1 MTLQLAPTMPDTPE
15 LPFLERVEA
24 SVRES
29 QANGR
34 RFAVLLA
41 GFDRPRGLGAW
52 LEPDA
57 DASLRQRA
65 GERLARL
72 VESGGASG
80 WLQADTFGL
89 LLPRMRSGLH
99 ARETAYRILGAF
111 GPLRASVGIAIYPG
125 DGRDACA
132 VIGCAAAALARARCE
147 GRPTYCFY
155 LSGLA
160 APMAMVRADTA

>member
-1 MTLQLAPTMPDTPE
+1 MSLQLVHAVPDAPE
-15 LPFLERVEA
+15 RPFLERVEA

-34 RFAVLLA
+34 RFAILLA
-41 GFDRPRGLGAW
+41 GFDRPRILGAW
-52 LEPDA
+52 LEPGA

-65 GERLARL
+65 AERLARL

-80 WLQADTFGL
+80 WLRGDTFGL
-89 LLPRMRSGLH
+89 LLPRMHSGLH
-99 ARETAYRILGAF
+99 ARETASRVLATL

-125 DGRDACA
+125 DGEDAGG

-147 GRPTYCFY
+147 KRPTYWFY
-155 LSGLA
+155 RAFATSA
-160 APMAMVRADTA
+160 ASSSPLL